1 MKIFLVEEHEI
12 IKEGLIRVFSK
23 QSDFEIVGEANN
35 VEGLYSFLKTD
46 EVDIV
51 LISFASPESSEL
63 DIIKNLKENYPGI
76 KILVLSMYA
85 DERFAIRTMKFGA
98 AGFLTKKAPVKEF
111 VAAVRKIMNGNK
123 YIESAL
129 SESISIKAIDKNN
142 QLSHEKLSDRE
153 FEVMRKIASG
163 KRLIDIASD
172 LSLSINTIS
181 TYRTR
186 ILEKMNMRSTVEIIR
201 YVLDHNLQ

>member
-1 MKIFLVEEHEI
+1 MKIFLVEDHEI

-23 QSDFEIVGEANN
+23 QNDFEIAGEAKN
-35 VEGLYSFLKTD
+35 VEGLCTFLKSD
-46 EVDIV
+46 EVDVAI
-51 LISFASPESSEL
+51 ISFASPESSEL
-63 DIIKNLKENYPGI
+63 NIIKNLREDYPNL

-85 DERFAIRTMKFGA
+85 DERFAVRTMKFGA
-98 AGFLTKKAPVKEF
+98 AGFLTKRAPAKEF
-111 VAAVRKIMNGNK
+111 IAAVRKIISGNK
-123 YIESAL
+123 YIESTL
-129 SESISIKAIDKNN
+129 SESISLKAIDKNS